1 VEVDEDVWLN
11 FNAAGFEK
19 QSTIV
24 LSMLNYLN
32 CTNKNDSHPE
42 LTLPRNYFDELFKA
56 KWHYYS
62 QVNGFLIKGYK
73 TWAMLNEPEFAVQL
87 LRDF

>member
-19 QSTIV
+19 QSCMT
-24 LSMLNYLN
+24 LSILYYLIS
-32 CTNKNDSHPE
+32 TNRNDSHPE
-42 LTLPRNYFDELFKA
+42 LTLPRNYFDDLFRG

-62 QVNGFLIKGYK
+62 
-73 TWAMLNEPEFAVQL
+73 
-87 LRDF
+87 